1 MKLNRRR
8 GATLGL
14 VAVCVLVIIVL
25 GVGFFILSQIL
36 GGGREVAN
44 ATDAG
49 VLNVARRALSPTLI
63 QVPLSGDSQNNPTD
77 DFLGVAIDTSGN
89 ANVGTGN
96 LDATHRNISMLALNR
111 IVAQAV
117 IVACNAQE
125 INTTLASSH
134 AQNVAA
140 AAKNVAT
147 QLKNMVEGG
156 TKLPPEFT
164 NVAHS
169 NNTKMF
175 QGNKVTLTSLQTSFL
190 RPGYST
196 NVYITPNLISAI
208 NVSLPSNL
216 RTNLPNA
223 LKHDLAG
230 NDQYMAGYINFSIPA
245 GPGGAVELAGVPIF
259 PKQKPHL
266 VDVNEFNAGAS
277 PAGVNYLPPN
287 SFRANS
293 QTLENNSSGFGGAVA
308 CALVGALDQDFAA
321 SVPRGFIRIKNG
333 PDAGAAHSSITTN
346 PVVDGQNDVFNNELW
361 PPNGGGVDISNNGV
375 YALNSDGAAQQAMAN
390 WAAYNTGQTSEQPP
404 YPPPPGTSILTG
416 TGLGFR
422 EPPTLQEMQAITS
435 IPGEDC
441 DAVDGWDRRAECRFP
456 ADSGATAGDGSIVT
470 ALQNQHHA
478 NSQQTPG
485 QATHGYTAVEVQ
497 KHDLLSRRYGG
508 SRCASVVPIGR
519 NGSTKYGMKRF
530 EPSGCYAT
538 PHSDVAFGA
547 PGSPLAYLDQIGNNG
562 WKGSR
567 GPTGTFP
574 NGTSAGANDGHR
586 SGSAACKDD
595 IIDRILKRM
604 RQVDPMLDRNKI
616 EAALALQPLELGETL
631 YLYCPG
637 PGTVTMV
644 SGSPGD
650 YFNGNIPNDGAS
662 SAAIYNCENQYNIS
676 NTIINA
682 NKGSG
687 SPNVTCGSSGDAN
700 FHQAPFTDGPGFLP
714 GIDRAVW
721 TPNTGWRNLLG
732 EIEFQNEAGGAGTF
746 CKPN

>member
-1 MKLNRRR
+1 
-8 GATLGL
+8 

-63 QVPLSGDSQNNPTD
+63 QVPLSGDSAGNPTD
-77 DFLGVAIDTSGN
+77 DFLAVGIDPSGN
-89 ANVGTGN
+89 ANVGTGA
-96 LDATHRNISMLALNR
+96 LDSTHRNISMLGLNR
-111 IVAQAV
+111 VIAQAV

-125 INTTLASSH
+125 INTTAASGH

-140 AAKNVAT
+140 AAKAVAT
-147 QLKNMVEGG
+147 QLKNMIQGG

-175 QGNKVTLTSLQTSFL
+175 QGNKVTLTSLQTTFL
-190 RPGYST
+190 RPGLST
-196 NVYITPNLISAI
+196 NVYISPGLSSAI
-208 NVSLPSNL
+208 SVSLPSNL
-216 RTNLPNA
+216 KANHHFPNA

-230 NDQYMAGYINFSIPA
+230 NDEYMAGYINFSIPA
-245 GPGGAVELAGVPIF
+245 GPNGPVEIAGVPIF

-266 VDVNEFNAGAS
+266 VDIGEFNAGAS
-277 PAGVNYLPPN
+277 PAGVSYLPPN
-287 SFRANS
+287 AFRANS
-293 QTLENNSSGFGGAVA
+293 QTLESNSSGFGGAVA

-321 SVPRGFIRIKNG
+321 SVPRGYIRIKNG
-333 PDAGAAHSSITTN
+333 PDAGAAHSGIISN

-361 PPNGGGVDISNNGV
+361 PPNGGGVDVTNNGV
-375 YALNSDGAAQQAMAN
+375 YALNSNGAGQSAIAD
-390 WAAYNTGQTSEQPP
+390 WAAFNNGTTSVQPP
-404 YPPPPGTSILTG
+404 YPPPAGVSILTG
-416 TGLGFR
+416 TGDGFR
-422 EPPTLQEMQAITS
+422 EPPTLEEMQAITS
-435 IPGEDC
+435 VPGDDC

-456 ADSGATAGDGSIVT
+456 ADAGATAGDGSIVT
-470 ALQNQHHA
+470 ALQNQYHA
-478 NSQQTPG
+478 GST
-485 QATHGYTAVEVQ
+485 QAPSTSTNGYTAVEVQ
-497 KHDLLSRRYGG
+497 KHDLLSHRYGG
-508 SRCASVVPIGR
+508 GRCASVVPIGR
-519 NGSTKYGMKRF
+519 NGATKYGMKKF

-538 PHSDVAFGA
+538 PHSNVAFGA
-547 PGSPLAYLDQIGNNG
+547 PGSPFAYLQQIGNNG

-574 NGTSAGANDGHR
+574 SGTAAGATDGNH
-586 SGSAACKDD
+586 SGAAACQDD
-595 IIDRILKRM
+595 IIERICKRI
-604 RQVDPMLDRNKI
+604 RQVDPQITKSQV
-616 EAALALQPLELGETL
+616 ETALASQSLELGETL
-631 YLYCPG
+631 YLHCPG
-637 PGTVTMV
+637 PNTVTMV
-644 SGSPGD
+644 SGTPAD
-650 YFNGNIPNDGAS
+650 YFNAGIPNDGAS

-687 SPNVTCGSSGDAN
+687 SPNVSCGSSGDAN
-700 FHQAPFTDGPGFLP
+700 FHQAPFTAGPGFLP